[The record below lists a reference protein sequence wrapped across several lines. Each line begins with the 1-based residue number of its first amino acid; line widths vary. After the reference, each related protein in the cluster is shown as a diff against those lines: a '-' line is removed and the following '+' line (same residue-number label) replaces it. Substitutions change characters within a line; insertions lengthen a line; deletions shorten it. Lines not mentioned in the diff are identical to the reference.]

1 MLIELAY
8 QMGRSLLPIPPSA
21 FILFMLVLVTAM
33 MMSKSLLHVQFISKA
48 YTKYLSKNT
57 FQKIRRPKSMKSLCT
72 VTGEQDIT
80 EKKWDI
86 KSLKLEVNRVYMR
99 TFKKVGQANERLSK
113 ALIEYDNVIND
124 PNASMKRMEDC
135 PNPEALQTDLNTL
148 KDKLTKLIYLEEELK
163 SVKSVGNEKFP
174 ALADLAVE
182 LGVSDVSPP
191 VQERGPKKIKAK
203 APTGPRKPYL
213 VYSGSNGIEIR
224 VGRGASDNDELSC
237 NPAHRDGPDWWLHV
251 AGVPGSHV
259 VIRSHDDLLPEKYPE
274 ALLDAA
280 LLAVINSKGSQSGRV
295 PVTFTRCRF
304 VTKPGGA
311 KPGLVYLSGEVST
324 IKIDVRAE
332 GPRLERLEKNKEGI
346 TA

>member
-1 MLIELAY
+1 MLFELANEMY
-8 QMGRSLLPIPPSA
+8 RSLLSTSPSA
-21 FILFMLVLVTAM
+21 LTLFAVVIITAM
-33 MMSKSLLHVQFISKA
+33 MMSQTLQLKFVRQA
-48 YTKYLSKNT
+48 YTTYTAKDISRLAKRT
-57 FQKIRRPKSMKSLCT
+57 KCVKIFCT
-72 VTGEQDIT
+72 VTGEQDIV

-113 ALIEYDNVIND
+113 ATIEYNEVIND
-124 PNASMKRMEDC
+124 PNVSMKRLENC
-135 PNPEALQTDLNTL
+135 PNPETLQIDLDTQ
-148 KDKLTKLIYLEEELK
+148 KEKLTKLMYLEEELK
-163 SVKSVGNEKFP
+163 SIKSIGNDKFP
-174 ALADLAVE
+174 ALALLATE

-203 APTGPRKPYL
+203 ASTGPRKPYL
-213 VYSGSNGIEIR
+213 VYTGSNGIEIR

-259 VIRSHDDLLPEKYPE
+259 VIRSHDDLLPEKYHE
-274 ALLDAA
+274 TLLDAA

-295 PVTFTRCRF
+295 PVTYTRCRY

-311 KPGLVYLSGEVST
+311 KPGLVYLTGEVST
-324 IKIDVRAE
+324 IKVDVRAE
-332 GPRLERLEKNKEGI
+332 SVRLERLEKNKEGAI
-346 TA
+346 